1 MEKEVRA
8 NKYLGITS
16 IDVENETDSSK
27 ILEWHESLL
36 EKNRQLKA
44 RKKIRYKEFLE
55 TKSKESERS
64 YMQISDLINENKI
77 FLSILFKKRSNLK
90 IERRLTH
97 SMHFEELKC
106 FRQIAKQVLS
116 EELYEHLKMKARR
129 MAEENLSE

>member
-1 MEKEVRA
+1 MENKVWI

-27 ILEWHESLL
+27 ILEWYESLL
-36 EKNRQLKA
+36 EKNRQLKG

-55 TKSKESERS
+55 TKSEESERA
-64 YMQISDLINENKI
+64 YIHISDLINDNKS
-77 FLSILFKKRSNLK
+77 FLSILYKKRNNFK
-90 IERRLTH
+90 IERSLTH

-106 FRQIAKQVLS
+106 FRQIAKRALS
-116 EELYEHLKMKARR
+116 EELYEHIKMKARR

>member
-1 MEKEVRA
+1 MEKEVRV

-16 IDVENETDSSK
+16 IDVENETDSNK

-36 EKNRQLKA
+36 EKNRQLKD

-106 FRQIAKQVLS
+106 FRQIAKQVFS